1 MLLKRLLTVKIA
13 SCPTFESAAEK
24 VVELWRDAE
33 RPNPIR
39 LEGFAGVGKS
49 GLAKLLV
56 KLVGGE
62 HIAGDH
68 FVSKFDAPPSYREG
82 SGQGLWIA
90 YQFVAPLDRKN
101 PNADVFN
108 VSLALTIGV
117 LLLYGVQS
125 LARAQDWSMFF
136 ADLFIVLWAILAWV
150 CLKRFRETV
159 DKLAR
164 PTRALLLITPIAI
177 AVAYTVGV
185 QDGYRDLG
193 TPTELYVVETSK
205 EKLKIGLLRRF
216 DKGILVRNPLENTNQ
231 FMRWEEVRSISH
243 DSAPDKGSRNLC
255 SLYIW
260 SWLAW
265 LCH

>member
-1 MLLKRLLTVKIA
+1 MNSVLENAGKIA
-13 SCPTFESAAEK
+13 AAISFALLSLSVIYEWGYFHVIGSEFQKFESPTDYLSNAIGW
-24 VVELWRDAE
+24 L
-33 RPNPIR
+33 PY
-39 LEGFAGVGKS
+39 
-49 GLAKLLV
+49 LLF
-56 KLVGGE
+56 LFFGW
-62 HIAGDH
+62 
-68 FVSKFDAPPSYREG
+68 
-82 SGQGLWIA
+82 GLWIA

-101 PNADVFN
+101 RNADVFN
-108 VSLALTIGV
+108 VSLALTIWV

-136 ADLFIVLWAILAWV
+136 ADIFIVLWAVLAWV

-185 QDGYRDLG
+185 QDGYGDLG
-193 TPTELYVVETSK
+193 TPTDLYVVETSK

-216 DKGILVRNPLENTNQ
+216 DKGILVRNPIENTNQ

-243 DSAPDKGSRNLC
+243 DRAPDKGSRNLC